1 MGLGIPHSK
10 NSLSLLMVSKY
21 SIEGYMRLRKK
32 ILCGGH
38 GYPPSDAYFGRD
50 TETTRLSRERERA
63 IVGKC
68 EACKLAGKTYFN
80 SMKTN

>member
-50 TETTRLSRERERA
+50 TETTRLSREREREQSWENA
-63 IVGKC
+63 RPVNWQ
-68 EACKLAGKTYFN
+68 EKLILTP
-80 SMKTN
+80 